1 MEYKEFKQAVKT
13 AVETHDEYEMEHL
26 KGLDGRW
33 FEDIMEELK
42 TEEAQNMNNPE
53 VIIKNYVVRD
63 RHFTIVLDGGLYQA
77 IEDKYI
83 DENGR
88 LTKTLYGHQTF
99 ANEDLNMCLN
109 NTKNM
114 VEIDYLVSRG
124 HSKAEAFGMVFNLI
138 GKVDM
143 AQLEALFA

>member
-1 MEYKEFKQAVKT
+1 MTYTEMKQAVINALANK
-13 AVETHDEYEMEHL
+13 DEEELKHL
-26 KGLDGRW
+26 QWLDGRW
-33 FEDIMEELK
+33 YEDIMEELK
-42 TEEAQNMNNPE
+42 TEEAQNMNNPQ
-53 VIIKNYVVRD
+53 VIIKNYTVRD
-63 RHFTIVLDGGLYQA
+63 RHFTIVLDDVYYQA

-99 ANEDLNMCLN
+99 ADRDLNMCLK

-114 VEIDYLVSRG
+114 VEIDYLVSQG
-124 HSKAEAFGMVFNLI
+124 HSKAEAFGMVFDLI